1 MTGGSERQEDVA
13 SKKAY
18 VVEASPN
25 PRGEGDT
32 DVKRPP
38 NMGVKVIPGDGKQSP
53 NMEFGLED

>member
-1 MTGGSERQEDVA
+1 MAGE
-13 SKKAY
+13 KAY

-38 NMGVKVIPGDGKQSP
+38 NMGVKVIPGDEKQSP
-53 NMEFGLED
+53 NMEFVLEN